1 MKTNTGKNLIQRRE
15 SFLNELSKK
24 LGRERKKEVTR
35 PAWKVNPQLDV
46 LKDVSQDELTI
57 VLEEQCDAIH
67 TKFVKTTKANL
78 PNTIL
83 ETIKWYESSSVITW
97 KDDRFAS
104 FDLDSSLADWASRDI
119 IEYHVWNSEN
129 REESVAIAER
139 ADVGLTF
146 SDITLAESAT
156 VVLFSDKGKGRSVS
170 LLPKT
175 HIVIIPKSTIVPRM
189 TQATK
194 LIHEKVANDETIASC
209 INFISGPSNSADI
222 EMNLVVGVHGPL
234 HAAYIVVDD
243 A

>member
-83 ETIKWYESSSVITW
+83 ETIKSYESFSVITW

-104 FDLDSSLADWASRDI
+104 FDLGSSLADWDSRGI
-119 IEYHVWNSEN
+119 MYGILK
-129 REESVAIAER
+129 I
-139 ADVGLTF
+139 
-146 SDITLAESAT
+146 
-156 VVLFSDKGKGRSVS
+156 GKKMLRLQNV
-170 LLPKT
+170 
-175 HIVIIPKSTIVPRM
+175 RM
-189 TQATK
+189 A
-194 LIHEKVANDETIASC
+194 V
-209 INFISGPSNSADI
+209 
-222 EMNLVVGVHGPL
+222 
-234 HAAYIVVDD
+234 
-243 A
+243 